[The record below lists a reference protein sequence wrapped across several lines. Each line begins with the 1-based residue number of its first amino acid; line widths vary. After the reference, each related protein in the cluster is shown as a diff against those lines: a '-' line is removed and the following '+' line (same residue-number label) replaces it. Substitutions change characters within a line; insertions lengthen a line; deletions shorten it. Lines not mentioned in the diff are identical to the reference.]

1 MLRTCGMEMDIKE
14 LAEIVDEF
22 DVDNNGTIDFEE
34 FIAIFVNLMGESS
47 VDQMTEH
54 LLSQESGKDG
64 LLMQ

>member
-1 MLRTCGMEMDIKE
+1 MEMDTKE
-14 LAEIVDEF
+14 LAEIVSEF

-34 FIAIFVNLMGESS
+34 FIAIFVNLMAESS